1 MNHCPVSR
9 KAISPPVTHPSAWCS
24 AAIDALP
31 ASPKAA
37 QSHLPLIDPQTLVP
51 ELVVVLQKGPL
62 KG

>member
-1 MNHCPVSR
+1 V
-9 KAISPPVTHPSAWCS
+9 WCS

-37 QSHLPLIDPQTLVP
+37 QSHLPLIDPQILVP
-51 ELVVVLQKGPL
+51 ELVGVLQKGPL